1 MFVPPHSLKYLSP
14 PYLSKNVCPPPPL
27 SPKMSVSPLKIS
39 VPTPVGEN
47 CFSPFPVEMLPPPCV
62 SSGGQTFLIHR
73 KGRANIFHTQGD
85 IYTLRGG
92 NHYMLELW
100 VVMMVH
106 KHVTH
111 IIFRCV
117 STSRSHKITDSQ
129 THGLTDSQ
137 TLSSTWDSLTIPL
150 LFEDVCYPMF
160 EYVLTPCLQTCLHF
174 VYRHVY
180 TMFTL
185 CLQTYLHHIWIHF

>member
-1 MFVPPHSLKYLSP
+1 MFA
-14 PYLSKNVCPPPPL
+14 PPPL

-73 KGRANIFHTQGD
+73 KGRANIFHTPGD

-117 STSRSHKITDSQ
+117 STSRSHKITDS
-129 THGLTDSQ
+129 LTNRHLALNDFVWLCM
-137 TLSSTWDSLTIPL
+137 TLYD
-150 LFEDVCYPMF
+150 
-160 EYVLTPCLQTCLHF
+160 YVWLCM
-174 VYRHVY
+174 
-180 TMFTL
+180 TMYDYVWL
-185 CLQTYLHHIWIHF
+185 CLTMCDFVWPCRNT